1 MGGIGHVAYRRVWA
15 GAVAGG
21 VLASAGLPLPAWGQ
35 AAPPPPILQDLP
47 KNGGIPSR
55 DDLRSITQ
63 APPTQTPQLS
73 ISGGIERSPCP
84 LADDRFKDI
93 KVTIGAVDFNGLKGA
108 EPSEMEPAWKPF
120 AGVPQPIAVLCE
132 VRDAAATI
140 LRNKGYLAA
149 VQVPTQRIEDG
160 KVRMEVLYA
169 RVTAIR
175 ARGETRGAERKLEA
189 YLNKLT
195 EDEIFDRNKA
205 ERYLL
210 LARDLPGYNVQLT
223 LRPAGTGVGELIG
236 EVSVTHQPYT
246 VDLTLQNLA
255 PHTTG
260 PYGGQVRA
268 QVFGLTGL
276 GDVTTLSYYATS
288 DFSQQHILQGSHEFR
303 PGSEG
308 LVIGAQVTHAWTK
321 PDLGAAAGPVALK
334 ARTLYAGIYARYPVL
349 RTQAKN
355 LYLTGGIDF
364 LNQKVDLAGVGAL
377 TRDRLRIAYARLD
390 FDTIDLKHR
399 SPRYRFGGSLEV
411 RQGLNILDATPACV
425 GACPIQTSRPGGSA
439 SETVVRAQ
447 ATLEYAAGQIA
458 IAVLPRAQYAFNP
471 LLSFEQFSLGN
482 YTVGRGFDPG
492 TLSGDSGVGTSVEV
506 RGPRYP
512 LFGGGRAVTQPF
524 VFGDV
529 GWTFLRGTS
538 GSQRLTSA
546 GAGLR
551 TEIGSRYRLDGVVA
565 VPIER
570 AGLQTK
576 RGDVRLLVT
585 LTARLLPWRTK

>member
-1 MGGIGHVAYRRVWA
+1 MGGIGHVAYCRVWA

-21 VLASAGLPLPAWGQ
+21 VLASSGLPLPAFGQ
-35 AAPPPPILQDLP
+35 AAPQTV
-47 KNGGIPSR
+47 GIPSR

-63 APPTQTPQLS
+63 APPTQTPQLN

-93 KVTIGAVDFNGLKGA
+93 KVTIGAVDFHGLKGA
-108 EPSEMEPAWKPF
+108 DASEMEPAWKPF
-120 AGVPQPIAVLCE
+120 AGAPQPIAVLCE

-175 ARGETRGAERKLEA
+175 ARGDTRGAERKLEA

-308 LVIGAQVTHAWTK
+308 LVLGAQVTHAWTK
-321 PDLGAAAGPVALK
+321 PDLGAAAGPVTLK
-334 ARTLYAGIYARYPVL
+334 ARTLYAGIYARYPLV

-355 LYLTGGIDF
+355 LYLTGGFDF

-411 RQGLNILDATPACV
+411 RQGLNILDATPACA

-447 ATLEYAAGQIA
+447 ASLEYAAGQIA

-471 LLSFEQFSLGN
+471 LLSFEQLSLGN

-512 LFGGGRAVTQPF
+512 LFGGGRAVTQPY

-529 GWTFLRGTS
+529 GWTFLRGTP

-585 LTARLLPWRTK
+585 LTARLLPWRAN

>member
-1 MGGIGHVAYRRVWA
+1 MGIGHLAYRRVWV

-21 VLASAGLPLPAWGQ
+21 LLASAASPFPAWAQ
-35 AAPPPPILQDLP
+35 ATPQSA
-47 KNGGIPSR
+47 GIPSR
-55 DDLRSITQ
+55 DELRSITQ
-63 APPTQTPQLS
+63 APPTETPRLN

-93 KVTIGAVDFNGLKGA
+93 KVTISAVDFHGLKGA
-108 EPSEMEPAWKPF
+108 DPSEMEPAWKPF
-120 AGVPQPIAVLCE
+120 AGAPQPIAALCE

-175 ARGETRGAERKLEA
+175 ARGDTRGAERKLQA
-189 YLNKLT
+189 YLSKLT
-195 EDEIFDRNKA
+195 ENEIFDSHTA

-223 LRPAGTGVGELIG
+223 LRPAGTGVGELVG
-236 EVSVTHQPYT
+236 EVSVTHRPYT

-255 PHTTG
+255 PSSTG
-260 PYGGQVRA
+260 PYGGQIRA

-288 DFSQQHILQGSHEFR
+288 DFAQQHIVQGSHEFR

-308 LVIGAQVTHAWTK
+308 LVLGVQATHAWTK
-321 PDLGAAAGPVALK
+321 PDLGASAGPVALH
-334 ARTLYAGIYARYPVL
+334 ARTLYASLYARYPL
-349 RTQAKN
+349 ERTQGQN
-355 LYLTGGIDF
+355 LYLTGGFDF
-364 LNQKVDLAGVGAL
+364 LNQTVDLIGPL
-377 TRDRLRIAYARLD
+377 TRDRLRIVYARLD

-399 SPRYRFGGSLEV
+399 SPRFRIAGSAEV
-411 RQGLNILDATPACV
+411 RQGLDILDATRSGGVIP
-425 GACPIQTSRPGGSA
+425 TSRQNGSV

-447 ATLEYAAGQIA
+447 ASLEYAAGQIA
-458 IAVLPRAQYAFNP
+458 FAVLPRAQYAFNP

-482 YTVGRGFDPG
+482 YTIGRGYDPG
-492 TLSGDSGVGTSVEV
+492 VLSGDSGIGTSVEV
-506 RGPRYP
+506 KGPRFP
-512 LFGGGRAVTQPF
+512 FRGGRIVTQPYI
-524 VFGDV
+524 FGDV
-529 GWTFLRGTS
+529 GWTFNRGTA
-538 GSQRLTSA
+538 GSSRLTSA

-551 TEIGSRYRLDGVVA
+551 TELGDRYRLESAIA

-576 RGDVRLLVT
+576 RGDVRFLVT
-585 LTARLLPWRTK
+585 LTARLLPWRTN

>member
-21 VLASAGLPLPAWGQ
+21 VLASSGLPLPAFGQ
-35 AAPPPPILQDLP
+35 AAPQTV
-47 KNGGIPSR
+47 GIPSR

-63 APPTQTPQLS
+63 APPTETPQLN

-93 KVTIGAVDFNGLKGA
+93 KVTIGAVDFHGLKGA
-108 EPSEMEPAWKPF
+108 DASEMETAWKPF
-120 AGVPQPIAVLCE
+120 AGAPQPIAVLCE

-175 ARGETRGAERKLEA
+175 ARGDTRGAERKLEA

-308 LVIGAQVTHAWTK
+308 LVLGAQVTHAWTK
-321 PDLGAAAGPVALK
+321 PDLGAAAGPVTLK
-334 ARTLYAGIYARYPVL
+334 ARTLYAGIYARYPLV

-355 LYLTGGIDF
+355 LYLTGGFDF

-411 RQGLNILDATPACV
+411 RQGLNILDATPACA

-447 ATLEYAAGQIA
+447 ASLEYAAGQIA

-512 LFGGGRAVTQPF
+512 LFGGGRAVTQPY

-529 GWTFLRGTS
+529 GWTFLRGTP

-576 RGDVRLLVT
+576 RGDVRMLVT
-585 LTARLLPWRTK
+585 LTARLLPWRTN

>member
-175 ARGETRGAERKLEA
+175 ARGDTRGAERKLEA

-260 PYGGQVRA
+260 PYGGQIRA

-399 SPRYRFGGSLEV
+399 SPRYRLGGSLEV

-529 GWTFLRGTS
+529 GWTFLRGTP

>member
-1 MGGIGHVAYRRVWA
+1 MVGIGHVVYRRVWA

-35 AAPPPPILQDLP
+35 AAPQTV
-47 KNGGIPSR
+47 GIPSR
-55 DDLRSITQ
+55 DELRSITQ
-63 APPTQTPQLS
+63 APSTEAPRLN

-93 KVTIGAVDFNGLKGA
+93 KVTIGAVDFHGLKGA
-108 EPSEMEPAWKPF
+108 DASEMEPAWKPF
-120 AGVPQPIAVLCE
+120 AGAPQPVSVLCE

-175 ARGETRGAERKLEA
+175 ARGETRGAERKLES

-195 EDEIFDRNKA
+195 EDEIFDRYKA

-260 PYGGQVRA
+260 PYGGQIRA
-268 QVFGLTGL
+268 QAFGLTGL

-288 DFSQQHILQGSHEFR
+288 DFSQQHIVQGSHEFR

-321 PDLGAAAGPVALK
+321 PDLGAAAGPVSLK
-334 ARTLYAGIYARYPVL
+334 ARTLYAGIYARYPL
-349 RTQAKN
+349 QRTQGQN
-355 LYLTGGIDF
+355 LYLTGGLDF
-364 LNQKVDLAGVGAL
+364 LNQKVDLGGVGPL
-377 TRDRLRIAYARLD
+377 TRDRLRIVYARLD

-399 SPRYRFGGSLEV
+399 SPRYRIGGSLEV
-411 RQGLNILDATPACV
+411 RQGLNILDATPACTV
-425 GACPIQTSRPGGSA
+425 GVCPTPTSRPGGSA
-439 SETVVRAQ
+439 SATLVRAQ
-447 ATLEYAAGQIA
+447 ASLEVASGQIA
-458 IAVLPRAQYAFNP
+458 LAVLPRAQYAFKP

-492 TLSGDSGVGTSVEV
+492 TLSGDSGIGTSVEV
-506 RGPRYP
+506 RGPRFP
-512 LFGGGRAVTQPF
+512 LFGGGRVVSQPY

-529 GWTFLRGTS
+529 GWTFLRGTA

-551 TEIGSRYRLDGVVA
+551 TEIGARYRLDGVIA

-585 LTARLLPWRTK
+585 LTARLLPWRKN

>member
-15 GAVAGG
+15 RAVAGG
-21 VLASAGLPLPAWGQ
+21 VLASSGLPLPAFGQ
-35 AAPPPPILQDLP
+35 AARQTV
-47 KNGGIPSR
+47 GIPSR

-63 APPTQTPQLS
+63 APPTQTPQLN

-93 KVTIGAVDFNGLKGA
+93 KVTIGAVDFHGLKGA
-108 EPSEMEPAWKPF
+108 DASEMEPAWKPF
-120 AGVPQPIAVLCE
+120 AGAPQPIAVLCE

-175 ARGETRGAERKLEA
+175 ARGDTRGAERKLEA

-308 LVIGAQVTHAWTK
+308 LVLGAQVTHAWTK
-321 PDLGAAAGPVALK
+321 PDLGAAAGPVTLK
-334 ARTLYAGIYARYPVL
+334 ARTLYAGIYARYPLV

-355 LYLTGGIDF
+355 LYLTGGFDF

-411 RQGLNILDATPACV
+411 RQGLNILDATPACA
-425 GACPIQTSRPGGSA
+425 GACPIQTSRPRRIGERNRGARA
-439 SETVVRAQ
+439 SLAGICRRPDCDRGAAARAIRVQ
-447 ATLEYAAGQIA
+447 
-458 IAVLPRAQYAFNP
+458 PPAQ
-471 LLSFEQFSLGN
+471 
-482 YTVGRGFDPG
+482 
-492 TLSGDSGVGTSVEV
+492 
-506 RGPRYP
+506 
-512 LFGGGRAVTQPF
+512 
-524 VFGDV
+524 
-529 GWTFLRGTS
+529 
-538 GSQRLTSA
+538 
-546 GAGLR
+546 LR
-551 TEIGSRYRLDGVVA
+551 TVFARQLHRRARVRSRHPVG
-565 VPIER
+565 
-570 AGLQTK
+570 
-576 RGDVRLLVT
+576 
-585 LTARLLPWRTK
+585 

>member
-1 MGGIGHVAYRRVWA
+1 MQGEFQMGGIGHVAYRRVWA

-21 VLASAGLPLPAWGQ
+21 VLASSGLPLPAFGQ
-35 AAPPPPILQDLP
+35 AAPQTV
-47 KNGGIPSR
+47 GIPSR

-63 APPTQTPQLS
+63 APPTQTPQLN

-93 KVTIGAVDFNGLKGA
+93 KVTIGAVDFHGLKGA
-108 EPSEMEPAWKPF
+108 DASEMEPAWKPF
-120 AGVPQPIAVLCE
+120 AGAPQPIAVLCE

-175 ARGETRGAERKLEA
+175 ARGDTRGAERKLEA

-308 LVIGAQVTHAWTK
+308 LVLGAQVTHAWTK
-321 PDLGAAAGPVALK
+321 PDLGAAAGPVTLK
-334 ARTLYAGIYARYPVL
+334 ARTLYAGIYARYPLV

-355 LYLTGGIDF
+355 LYLTGGFDF

-411 RQGLNILDATPACV
+411 RQGLNILDATPACA

-447 ATLEYAAGQIA
+447 ASLEYAAGQIA

-512 LFGGGRAVTQPF
+512 LFGGGRAVTQPY

-529 GWTFLRGTS
+529 GWTFLRGTP

-585 LTARLLPWRTK
+585 LTARLLPWRAN

>member
-1 MGGIGHVAYRRVWA
+1 MGGIGHVAYCRVWA

-21 VLASAGLPLPAWGQ
+21 VLASSGLPLPAFGQ
-35 AAPPPPILQDLP
+35 AAPQTV
-47 KNGGIPSR
+47 GIPSR

-63 APPTQTPQLS
+63 APPTQTPQLN

-93 KVTIGAVDFNGLKGA
+93 KVTIGAVDFHGLKGA
-108 EPSEMEPAWKPF
+108 DASEMEPAWKPF
-120 AGVPQPIAVLCE
+120 AGAPQPIAVLCE

-175 ARGETRGAERKLEA
+175 ARGDTRGAERKLEA

-308 LVIGAQVTHAWTK
+308 LVLGAQVTHAWTK
-321 PDLGAAAGPVALK
+321 PDLGAAAGPVTLK
-334 ARTLYAGIYARYPVL
+334 ARTLYAGIYARYPLV

-355 LYLTGGIDF
+355 LYLTGGFDF

-411 RQGLNILDATPACV
+411 RQGLNILDATPACA

-447 ATLEYAAGQIA
+447 ASLEYAAGQIA

-512 LFGGGRAVTQPF
+512 LFGGGRAVTQPY

-529 GWTFLRGTS
+529 GWTFLRGTP

-585 LTARLLPWRTK
+585 LTARLLPWRAN

>member
-1 MGGIGHVAYRRVWA
+1 MVGIGHVANRHVWA
-15 GAVAGG
+15 GVVVGG
-21 VLASAGLPLPAWGQ
+21 VLAAAGLPLPAWGQ
-35 AAPPPPILQDLP
+35 AAPQAV
-47 KNGGIPSR
+47 GIPSR
-55 DDLRSITQ
+55 DELRSITQ
-63 APPTQTPQLS
+63 APRTEAPHLD

-93 KVTIGAVDFNGLKGA
+93 KVTIGAVDFHGLKGA
-108 EPSEMEPAWKPF
+108 SESEMEPAWKPF
-120 AGVPQPIAVLCE
+120 AGAPQPIAALCE

-195 EDEIFDRNKA
+195 EDEIFDRYKA

-223 LRPAGTGVGELIG
+223 LRPAGTGVGELVG

-260 PYGGQVRA
+260 PYGGQIRA

-288 DFSQQHILQGSHEFR
+288 DFSQQHIVQGSHEFR

-308 LVIGAQVTHAWTK
+308 LAIGAQVTHAWTK
-321 PDLGAAAGPVALK
+321 PDLGAAAGPVSLK
-334 ARTLYAGIYARYPVL
+334 ARTLYAGIYARYPL
-349 RTQAKN
+349 QRSQGQN
-355 LYLTGGIDF
+355 LYLTGGLDF
-364 LNQKVDLAGVGAL
+364 LNQKVDLAGVGPL

-399 SPRYRFGGSLEV
+399 SPHYRIGGSLEV
-411 RQGLNILDATPACV
+411 RQGLNFLDATPACTLV
-425 GACPIQTSRPGGSA
+425 CPIQTSRPGGSA

-447 ATLEYAAGQIA
+447 ASLEYAAGNIA

-492 TLSGDSGVGTSVEV
+492 TLSGDSGVGTSVEL

-512 LFGGGRAVTQPF
+512 LFGRGQVVTQPY

-529 GWTFLRGTS
+529 GWAFLRGTP

-546 GAGLR
+546 GAGVR
-551 TEIGSRYRLDGVVA
+551 AEIGSRYRLDGVVA

-576 RGDVRLLVT
+576 RGDVRFLVT